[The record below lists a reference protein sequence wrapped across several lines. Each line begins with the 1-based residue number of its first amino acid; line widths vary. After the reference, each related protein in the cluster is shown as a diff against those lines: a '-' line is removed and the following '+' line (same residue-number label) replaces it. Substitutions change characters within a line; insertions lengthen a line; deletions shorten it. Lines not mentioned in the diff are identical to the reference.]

1 MTCWYRL
8 EQTIIGVALF
18 GAVTMAAPLCAQT
31 AAADDGGDTVAVAGA
46 AAAAEYFSKNG
57 VLLEYFV
64 SGTGFG

>member
-1 MTCWYRL
+1 MSK
-8 EQTIIGVALF
+8 
-18 GAVTMAAPLCAQT
+18 
-31 AAADDGGDTVAVAGA
+31 AADDGGDTVAVAGA